1 MMITIVEQTLTA
13 YIRGVMIAGLIL
25 SVPFIIAAIKDLNQL
40 TKGDKN

>member
-1 MMITIVEQTLTA
+1 MNILEQTLTV

-25 SVPFIIAAIKDLNQL
+25 AVPFIIALFIDTVKL

>member
-1 MMITIVEQTLTA
+1 MSIFEQTLAA

-25 SVPFIIAAIKDLNQL
+25 GTPLIYFIIKDLFTL